1 MAVSLMTPMAAA
13 AIAVGLS
20 QSASAADVCPPL
32 ASATITPPAG
42 TVTAG
47 SSAHVSA
54 QISGWMLFKAHLQIS
69 GPGLNQ
75 QVGKSVFNGPIQGD
89 VTVPKAGY
97 FTLAIIGDATKC
109 SYRTAGFS
117 VKDRPAAARP
127 THSSRPSGAPHSGAG
142 GKGSGAGAALPGG
155 SVGNGAGGGNNLA
168 LNPLNGAS
176 PFSLPSVAPDGT
188 GLGFT
193 YPTPDPQVASAPTT
207 QPAARNVSETT
218 PIKWGQSLAIA
229 LVLLIISAH
238 LGMWSRRQRLAAEG
252 PRSTDGGKRSGGR
265 KNRRTETTVTASAAA
280 PATTQASATASAAA
294 PATTSAT
301 MSASTSATT
310 PTAGPATDAEAGA
323 LTEPIITRPGQGS
336 SRDSG
341 ANKVTVGPKT
351 SHGHKTAQGTNHPSD
366 GADATA
372 GAKTAA
378 ETKITGDIRP
388 ADAAVPSHTSAPDVA
403 PDADA
408 SVADRSADRADAT
421 EDGTASSETNS
432 RRVGRGYQGRRRR
445 D

>member
-75 QVGKSVFNGPIQGD
+75 QVGKSVFSGPIQGD

-117 VKDRPAAARP
+117 VKDRPAAAKP
-127 THSSRPSGAPHSGAG
+127 THSSRPSGAAHSGAG

-252 PRSTDGGKRSGGR
+252 PRSTDGGTRFGGR
-265 KNRRTETTVTASAAA
+265 KNRRTETT
-280 PATTQASATASAAA
+280 ATASAAA
-294 PATTSAT
+294 PATASDTTST
-301 MSASTSATT
+301 TSTAV
-310 PTAGPATDAEAGA
+310 PATATVAEAGA

-336 SRDSG
+336 SPGSG
-341 ANKVTVGPKT
+341 ANKVTLGPKT
-351 SHGHKTAQGTNHPSD
+351 SHGPKTARGTNHPTD
-366 GADATA
+366 GANATA
-372 GAKTAA
+372 GAKAAA
-378 ETKITGDIRP
+378 ETKIADDVKP
-388 ADAAVPSHTSAPDVA
+388 ADAAVPSHTPAPNVA
-403 PDADA
+403 PDADDA
-408 SVADRSADRADAT
+408 SVADHSADRADAT
-421 EDGTASSETNS
+421 EDGAVSSETNS
-432 RRVGRGYQGRRRR
+432 RRTRRGYQGRRRR